1 MQPHRCSWAG
11 RESWPQP
18 SRRQEAVGRWPVS
31 WRPRWQPPT
40 SPLETRGRPGDQPEL
55 SRSRGQGCLPP
66 PRGCLEEEDPG
77 RRSLFHRS
85 APHPQAREGG
95 GPAENRTQPRGW
107 ERQDI
112 LSSTWGNS
120 ALPWRRGRCRGGRPQ
135 HICAQREAAQGVAG
149 PLRCGGQCGCGCPC
163 PTLRHPLT
171 QETLGALA
179 SPRQA
184 RTAGERA
191 GGATAGRSSHLL
203 CPGHILLMAWP
214 QTLPLSSRSWLR
226 PPAFLWSPGRPSSS
240 LNGSLLPSRPP
251 DTWPGWTQAWPR
263 SETCG

>member
-1 MQPHRCSWAG
+1 MGGRAAERTAWAPGPAHPRPRWGSARRGRVSPSRRRAGRPAVSEPLSSVLVEKPRPGPRGGLGMQPHRCSWAG
-11 RESWPQP
+11 RESWRQP

-40 SPLETRGRPGDQPEL
+40 PPLEARGRPGDQPES
-55 SRSRGQGCLPP
+55 SRGRGQGCLPP
-66 PRGCLEEEDPG
+66 LRGCLEEEDPG

-163 PTLRHPLT
+163 PTL
-171 QETLGALA
+171 
-179 SPRQA
+179 
-184 RTAGERA
+184 
-191 GGATAGRSSHLL
+191 
-203 CPGHILLMAWP
+203 
-214 QTLPLSSRSWLR
+214 
-226 PPAFLWSPGRPSSS
+226 
-240 LNGSLLPSRPP
+240 
-251 DTWPGWTQAWPR
+251 
-263 SETCG
+263 

>member
-40 SPLETRGRPGDQPEL
+40 SPLEARGRPGDQPEL
-55 SRSRGQGCLPP
+55 SRGRGQGCLPP

-149 PLRCGGQCGCGCPC
+149 PLRCGGQCAAAAPALPCEAPTDPGNPGGPGQPSPSTHGRRACRGCYGGMFSP
-163 PTLRHPLT
+163 PLPWT
-171 QETLGALA
+171 HTPYGVA
-179 SPRQA
+179 SDSAAQ
-184 RTAGERA
+184 
-191 GGATAGRSSHLL
+191 
-203 CPGHILLMAWP
+203 
-214 QTLPLSSRSWLR
+214 Q
-226 PPAFLWSPGRPSSS
+226 
-240 LNGSLLPSRPP
+240 SLLAQATCLSLVTRAAFIFVEWQPP
-251 DTWPGWTQAWPR
+251 PQQA
-263 SETCG
+263 T